1 MLENTVAAH
10 YCGLQLPP
18 AWVNNL
24 AQKKWRQSRT
34 QRGCAH
40 GDGGVRMVASFP
52 RYCASSWFSL
62 VSQNCQHWLGTAP
75 LCYLGEDATCLQVL
89 VDITSVDGLRHP
101 SCFLPQ
107 TLLLATQDYTVA
119 CPYKDCRRLYKAH
132 AFAVAVAVAVAD
144 VVDVAVVVAVA
155 VAVADAIAVAV
166 AVADAIAVAVAVAVA
181 EVAHD
186 AHDGH
191 DWETSII
198 HSPSIAPPL

>member
-1 MLENTVAAH
+1 MSCFLGRVWEGFLAAWIHHKVKRERGAMLENTVAAH

-89 VDITSVDGLRHP
+89 DDITSVDGHT
-101 SCFLPQ
+101 
-107 TLLLATQDYTVA
+107 TLHTY
-119 CPYKDCRRLYKAH
+119 C
-132 AFAVAVAVAVAD
+132 
-144 VVDVAVVVAVA
+144 
-155 VAVADAIAVAV
+155 
-166 AVADAIAVAVAVAVA
+166 
-181 EVAHD
+181 
-186 AHDGH
+186 
-191 DWETSII
+191 S
-198 HSPSIAPPL
+198 